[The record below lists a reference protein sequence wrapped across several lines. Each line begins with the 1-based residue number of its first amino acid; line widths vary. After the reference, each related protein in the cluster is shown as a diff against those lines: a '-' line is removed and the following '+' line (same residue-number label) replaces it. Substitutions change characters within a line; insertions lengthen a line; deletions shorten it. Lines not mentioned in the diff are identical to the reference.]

1 MTSDLS
7 FGNDQVQR
15 EQFCYDCAEIMRI
28 GIVSVIF
35 VNQCPVFLF
44 LTTIS
49 RVTEKVKGSL
59 ISSPFIRK
67 T

>member
-1 MTSDLS
+1 
-7 FGNDQVQR
+7 
-15 EQFCYDCAEIMRI
+15 MRI

-35 VNQCPVFLF
+35 VNQCPVFF
-44 LTTIS
+44 IFDTIS

-67 T
+67 TWCSSDLVLY